1 MDFKWQRRFLLVKM
15 MNLTKLNLSSGT
27 NSKNK
32 KFYTLNLY
40 LEYHDKQITQQLP
53 QYE

>member
-15 MNLTKLNLSSGT
+15 MDLTKLNLSSGT

-32 KFYTLNLY
+32 NFIHL
-40 LEYHDKQITQQLP
+40 ICI
-53 QYE
+53 